1 VDVRTREVRPVV
13 DPSLAPRTQW
23 WLKRLISKKAH
34 PADMLAE
41 EYIGPLALFICLVGA
56 LASGM
61 AASWLC
67 ATVACAIAVFMMHNE
82 VAFGGLRRHRQHF
95 VDPVALDAA
104 CWRPL
109 HTAQRAI
116 EAVLRSEVY
125 RTGMLDHAPRA
136 ADLQRHEWE
145 IACRLRDITWLR
157 AEYTQSMSA
166 LPGPQTGAV
175 LSAHLRAI
183 TIAQDA
189 TARRIDELQCY
200 AREVAVADAALRD
213 WQTAERV
220 ARRNDVYLDLVA
232 RSAADEH
239 AIAEITYLTEQA
251 IRTRDAFQATL
262 DQATLAAQPL
272 VFPGAERVQQQE
284 ELC

>member
-1 VDVRTREVRPVV
+1 VDIRTREVMPVV
-13 DPSLAPRTQW
+13 DPALAPRTQR
-23 WLKRLISKKAH
+23 WLKRRIGKEAH
-34 PADMLAE
+34 PADLLAV
-41 EYIGPLALFICLVGA
+41 EYIGPLALFICVLGA
-56 LASGM
+56 IASGM
-61 AASWLC
+61 AVPWLF
-67 ATVACAIAVFMMHNE
+67 ATIVCGIATFTLHNE
-82 VAFGGLRRHRQHF
+82 IASGVLKRHRQHF
-95 VDPVALDAA
+95 VDPAGLDAA

-109 HTAQRAI
+109 HMAQRAI
-116 EAVLRSEVY
+116 EVVLRSEVY
-125 RTGMLDHAPRA
+125 GTGMLDHAPRA
-136 ADLQRHEWE
+136 ADLERHEWD
-145 IACRLRDITWLR
+145 IACRLLDITRLR

-175 LSAHLRAI
+175 LSAHLRAV

-189 TARRIDELQCY
+189 TARRVEELQRY
-200 AREVAVADAALRD
+200 AREVAAADAALHD

-272 VFPGAERVQQQE
+272 VFHATERVR
-284 ELC
+284 